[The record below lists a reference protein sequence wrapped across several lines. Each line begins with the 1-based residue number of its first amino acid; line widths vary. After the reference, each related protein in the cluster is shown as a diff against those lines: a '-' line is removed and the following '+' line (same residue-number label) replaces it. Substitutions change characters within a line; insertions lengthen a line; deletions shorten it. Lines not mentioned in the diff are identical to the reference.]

1 MTFKRFPTE
10 YQMDA
15 KDCGPA
21 SLKMV
26 AKYFGRYYS
35 LQYLRD
41 KCGITKE
48 GVSLLGISAAAESV
62 GLHTAAFKCTIDDVV
77 TKVPLPAIVF
87 WNENHFVVVYDAN
100 PRHVMVSDPVKGHVK
115 YTRQEFMAGWYLKNE
130 DKGVLLALEPTAD
143 FKLSKHEREQ
153 EKNSLMSMLRYF
165 MPYKTQFSLIFFV
178 MMMVTLLQGLLP
190 FISKAVIDIGI
201 NTSDI
206 KFINMVLVGN
216 ICILLSIMSF
226 NVVRD
231 WILMHVTARVNIA
244 LISDY
249 LVKLMKLP
257 VTFFEN

>member
-48 GVSLLGISAAAESV
+48 GVSMLGISAAAESI
-62 GLHTAAFKCTIDDVV
+62 GLHTVALKCTIDDVV
-77 TKVPLPAIVF
+77 TKIPFPAIVF

-100 PRHVMVSDPVKGHVK
+100 QKHIWVSDPVKGHVK
-115 YTRQEFMAGWYLKNE
+115 YTRQEFIAGWYLKNE

-143 FKLSKHEREQ
+143 FKLSKQEKEQ

-165 MPYKTQFSLIFFV
+165 LPYKKNFSLIFAYF
-178 MMMVTLLQGLLP
+178 
-190 FISKAVIDIGI
+190 
-201 NTSDI
+201 
-206 KFINMVLVGN
+206 
-216 ICILLSIMSF
+216 
-226 NVVRD
+226 
-231 WILMHVTARVNIA
+231 
-244 LISDY
+244 
-249 LVKLMKLP
+249 P
-257 VTFFEN
+257 VTI